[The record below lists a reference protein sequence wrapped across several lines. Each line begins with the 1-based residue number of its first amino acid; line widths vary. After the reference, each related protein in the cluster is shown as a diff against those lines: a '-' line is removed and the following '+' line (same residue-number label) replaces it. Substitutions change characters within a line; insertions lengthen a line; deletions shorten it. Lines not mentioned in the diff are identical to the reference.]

1 MSVRQWIADALFYK
15 SDKSLSFVLFFL
27 LLLIFVVYP
36 FFPPSGFGKVVI
48 DVFTSLVL
56 ISSTFAIERRTW
68 RWFAFALAGLTLVTR
83 WATYARP
90 TYDLFVATTLFST
103 VFIIFACIAILSRV
117 FAEGPVTR
125 HRIEGAVAVYLL
137 TGLAFGSLYALIA
150 LVEPSSFDT
159 SRLGWRVRTVFA
171 RLNGRFSYFS
181 FITLTTVGY
190 GDITPASALAK
201 QVAVLEGLVGQ
212 LYPAILL
219 ARLVAMQL
227 TSRSE

>member
-1 MSVRQWIADALFYK
+1 MIVAIWSKPRRKTGLPREQAVN
-15 SDKSLSFVLFFL
+15 
-27 LLLIFVVYP
+27 
-36 FFPPSGFGKVVI
+36 GF
-48 DVFTSLVL
+48 
-56 ISSTFAIERRTW
+56 SS
-68 RWFAFALAGLTLVTR
+68 
-83 WATYARP
+83 
-90 TYDLFVATTLFST
+90 
-103 VFIIFACIAILSRV
+103 
-117 FAEGPVTR
+117 
-125 HRIEGAVAVYLL
+125 L

-150 LVEPSSFDT
+150 LGFLVEPSSFELTPLD
-159 SRLGWRVRTVFA
+159 LDGDVRTVFA